1 MTGTAAEIQIVKN
14 IEKIKYETRSQ
25 IIKFLKRKYE
35 ILKKQSPY
43 YIKDI
48 RT

>member
-1 MTGTAAEIQIVKN
+1 MTGTAAEIQIVKK
-14 IEKIKYETRSQ
+14 IEKIKYETKSE
-25 IIKFLKRKYE
+25 IIEFLKKKYE

-48 RT
+48 KT